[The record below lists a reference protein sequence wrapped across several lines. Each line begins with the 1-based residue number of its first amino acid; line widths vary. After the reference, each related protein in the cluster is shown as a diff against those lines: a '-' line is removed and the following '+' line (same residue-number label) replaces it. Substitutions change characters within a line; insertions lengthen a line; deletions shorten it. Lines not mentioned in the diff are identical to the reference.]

1 MKSKKNRSFY
11 EFILKVQAISK
22 IGLTYSKD
30 AYALENYQELS
41 DLSNQMLKTFTKVDF
56 NRPHY
61 FARDLYPTP
70 NVSVRMI
77 ITNQKNEVLLVKEK
91 VDGGYTLPGGWAD
104 VFESPVEAIK
114 KECMQEAGAEV
125 EITGLS
131 GVYYFDF
138 YHHGQAESQYALVF
152 KGKLKGPLKPFG
164 HEIVDV
170 RFFPTNQLPKAISH
184 KLARPDLVKILKD
197 AKKGTPWFE

>member
-1 MKSKKNRSFY
+1 MKSKHHRSFY

-22 IGLTYSKD
+22 IGLNYSKD
-30 AYALENYQELS
+30 AYALENYLELS
-41 DLSNQMLKTFTKVDF
+41 DLSTNMLKEFTQVDF
-56 NRPHY
+56 KRPHY

-77 ITNQKNEVLLVKEK
+77 IFNEKEEVLLVKEK

-114 KECMQEAGAEV
+114 KECIQEAGADV
-125 EITGLS
+125 IILALT

-138 YHHGQAESQYALVF
+138 YHRGQPESQYALVF
-152 KGKLKGPLKPFG
+152 KGKLKGPLQPFG
-164 HEIVDV
+164 HEITDV
-170 RFFPTNQLPKAISH
+170 QFFPITQLPKSISH
-184 KLARPDLVKILKD
+184 KLARKDLLKMLQD
-197 AKKGTPWFE
+197 AKKGDVYFE